1 MAESFQIVDRRWE
14 SLSLEEAPLIIQE
27 HLKELKN
34 AEGGKIKTHIKNSIV
49 LSKIAQLYW
58 LIGERERSV
67 YYQIRSVKLHNNIN
81 IKLGYERSIIASDE
95 AFRLIKMYWAMEKHE
110 EVLKA
115 AREWMGV
122 LSKGFTAMP
131 KHSAKAWTLGV
142 CAYGLGGLLIAL
154 YSDTQ
159 TEHECLQ
166 LGQEIRT
173 MGNEMIRINEIQYS

>member
-34 AEGGKIKTHIKNSIV
+34 AEGGKIKTHIKNAIV

-58 LIGERERSV
+58 LIGERERSI
-67 YYQIRSVKLHNNIN
+67 YYQNRSVKLQNNIN
-81 IKLGYERSIIASDE
+81 IKLGYERSIITSE
-95 AFRLIKMYWAMEKHE
+95 EVFRLIKMYWTMGKHE
-110 EVLKA
+110 EAAKA

-122 LSKGFTAMP
+122 LSEGFAATP
-131 KHSAKAWTLGV
+131 KHSAKALTLGV

-166 LGQEIRT
+166 LGQEIRA
-173 MGNEMIRINEIQYS
+173 MGNAMIRINEMQYS